1 MESHRISTHA
11 GRFVHFSEVRY
22 ESEEFRIP
30 NCDNCLF
37 LYIIQTFI
45 SMLSLKLKFILF
57 EFSFQK
63 LCGLRFKILL
73 NLKFSH

>member
-1 MESHRISTHA
+1 MESYRISTRA
-11 GRFVHFSEVRY
+11 GSFVHFSEAGNG
-22 ESEEFRIP
+22 SEELRIP

-37 LYIIQTFI
+37 SYVMQTFI

-63 LCGLRFKILL
+63 LCG
-73 NLKFSH
+73 